1 MKSDGEYLSIAWM
14 ITIQYSQVLVLTWT
28 LFFFLSLDSNFDE
41 FRFGVSLDNRLKF
54 LFCYLGLKA
63 S

>member
-1 MKSDGEYLSIAWM
+1 MKSEGEYLSIAWM
-14 ITIQYSQVLVLTWT
+14 FTIQYSQVFVLTWT